1 MTEFPTISLIR
12 IQILLAVGPTFIRKM
27 RRNSIKISRN
37 MSLNMKMRWPQ
48 MKSSKSS

>member
-12 IQILLAVGPTFIRKM
+12 IQILLAVVPTFIRKM